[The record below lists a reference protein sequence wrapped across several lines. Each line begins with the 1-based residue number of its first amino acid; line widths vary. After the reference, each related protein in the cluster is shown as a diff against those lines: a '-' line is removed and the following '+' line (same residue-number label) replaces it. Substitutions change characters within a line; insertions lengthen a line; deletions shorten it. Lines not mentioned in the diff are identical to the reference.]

1 MSAPL
6 SIERHTNGHYCLSGE
21 LDRDTVP
28 PFWIDRANWLP
39 KGESVT
45 LDLAALKRVDSA
57 GMAMLLHLQQLLNEN
72 KQTLVLCNIPEQ
84 LRVLLQLSNVES
96 LFADLTLSAQEE

>member
-1 MSAPL
+1 MNAPL

-28 PFWIDRANWLP
+28 PFWKCRTNWLP
-39 KGESVT
+39 EGKTVT
-45 LDLAALKRVDSA
+45 LDLAALQRVDSA

-72 KQTLVLCNIPEQ
+72 HQSLILRNVPEP
-84 LRVLLQLSNVES
+84 LRMLLTLSNVES
-96 LFADLTLSAQEE
+96 LFADVIESAQEE